1 MRYRLVDTFAD
12 AHHLGN
18 PAAVAELAE
27 PMAGPVL
34 QVAARRIG
42 VPTTAFL
49 VRSAP
54 GRYRVR
60 WFTPHAEIN
69 LCGHATIASA
79 RVLFGQPS
87 DSGRRR
93 LVFESD
99 GGVLSAEQVDDLIG
113 IELPNAD
120 LLSCAPPPELLK
132 ALRITRYRSCVTSH
146 DDVLVELDAE
156 EEVAAVAPD
165 FASLARQ
172 PFRGHIVTAPGSP
185 ESGVDFVSRTFFPAL
200 GVNEDQV
207 CVSAHGKLAP
217 FWAAR
222 LGRRVL
228 SARQLSAR
236 GGRLEVEDRGRVVR
250 VLGSAVPREGVCE
263 LAPDPTRGIAAVRFD
278 RQRGDA

>member
-12 AHHLGN
+12 AQHLGN
-18 PAAVAELAE
+18 PAAVAELAK
-27 PMAGPVL
+27 PLAVPVL
-34 QVAARRIG
+34 QAAARRIG

-69 LCGHATIASA
+69 LCGHATLASA
-79 RVLFGQPS
+79 RVLFAQPS

-93 LVFESD
+93 LFFES
-99 GGVLSAEQVDDLIG
+99 GSGVLSAERVDDLIG
-113 IELPNAD
+113 IELPAAD
-120 LLSCAPPPELLK
+120 LASCAPPPGLLES
-132 ALRITRYRSCVTSH
+132 LRINSYRSCMISH
-146 DDVLVELDAE
+146 DDVLVELGSED
-156 EEVAAVAPD
+156 EVAAVVPD
-165 FASLARQ
+165 FAMLARQ

-185 ESGVDFVSRTFFPAL
+185 GSGIDFVSRTFFPAL

-207 CVSAHGKLAP
+207 CVSAHGKLTP

-222 LGRRVL
+222 FGRRVL
-228 SARQLSAR
+228 FARQLSAR

-250 VLGSAVPREGVCE
+250 VLGSAVPRGGLCH
-263 LAPDPTRGIAAVRFD
+263 LAAHPTRGIAAVR
-278 RQRGDA
+278 